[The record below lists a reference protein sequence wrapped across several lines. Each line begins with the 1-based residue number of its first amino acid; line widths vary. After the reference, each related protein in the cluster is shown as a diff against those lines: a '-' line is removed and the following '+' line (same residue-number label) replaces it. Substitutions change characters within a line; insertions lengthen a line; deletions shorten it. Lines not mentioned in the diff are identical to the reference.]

1 VPVREGFR
9 AWADKARLSSQ
20 LLFLVLFAVLISGAL
35 CVFAGPGITAL
46 EPVGFLQ
53 VVAAGIRAQALS
65 LGLIAVTGTLAFVLV
80 FVIFGGAFCGWVC
93 PVGTVSDLV
102 GRARKPSKLRPK
114 EKKVEGFFANV
125 PSREAIALSVV
136 GASLATGKPA
146 WCPICPIGGICRSVG
161 LNGLVGG
168 AEVVAFAAMPAV
180 GEAKSKRWFC
190 RHLCPVGGMIAS
202 IRRYVAPTFKL
213 QVNEDV
219 CTECMLCF
227 KDCPYDIKPFDEK
240 ELNNCILCLKCYQS
254 CPFGDGIEIK
264 VRA

>member
-1 VPVREGFR
+1 MPVRKGFR
-9 AWADKARLSSQ
+9 AWADKARLASQ
-20 LLFLVLFAVLISGAL
+20 LLFFGLFAVIISGAV

-53 VVAAGIRAQALS
+53 VVAAGIRARALS
-65 LGLIAVTGTLAFVLV
+65 LGLLAVAGTLLFALA

-102 GRARKPSKLRPK
+102 GRARKPSSVKPK
-114 EKKVEGFFANV
+114 EKGVEGFFAHV

-136 GASLATGKPA
+136 GASFAVGKPA

-168 AEVVAFAAMPAV
+168 VEVVAFAAIPAA
-180 GEAKSKRWFC
+180 GEAKSRRWFC

-202 IRRYVAPTFKL
+202 VRKYISPTFKL
-213 QVNEDV
+213 KVNKEV
-219 CTECMLCF
+219 CTECLLCF
-227 KDCPYDIKPFDEK
+227 KDCPYDIRPFDEK

-254 CPFGDGIEIK
+254 CPYPKAIEINL
-264 VRA
+264 RA

>member
-1 VPVREGFR
+1 LPVRKGFR

-20 LLFLVLFAVLISGAL
+20 LLFLLLFAVVISGAV

-53 VVAAGIRAQALS
+53 VVAAGIRAQALN
-65 LGLIAVTGTLAFVLV
+65 LGLVAFAGTVLFVLV

-102 GRARKPSKLRPK
+102 GRAKKPSSIKPK

-168 AEVVAFAAMPAV
+168 AEVVAFAAIPAA

-190 RHLCPVGGMIAS
+190 RHLCPVGGTIAS
-202 IRRYVAPTFKL
+202 IRRYAAPTFKL
-213 QVNEDV
+213 KVNMEV
-219 CTECMLCF
+219 CTQCLLCF

-254 CPFGDGIEIK
+254 CPYGDGIEIK